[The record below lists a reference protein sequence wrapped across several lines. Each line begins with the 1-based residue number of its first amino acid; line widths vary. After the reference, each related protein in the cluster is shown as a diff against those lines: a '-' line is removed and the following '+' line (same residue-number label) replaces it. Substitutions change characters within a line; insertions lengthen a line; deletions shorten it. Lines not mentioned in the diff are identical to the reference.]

1 MMLKKPISLRLLKK
15 AQMQGGSA
23 QAE

>member
-15 AQMQGGSA
+15 AQMLGGSA